1 MVSLKALSDFDAIAR
16 YNDYQTIGPEE
27 GISLPERSGFVTSSR
42 PAAGDSDYRAI
53 HRLLTETVPI
63 TPPCW
68 NWDIRRWEGRRFYDP
83 AVDTGSMLPANRLYS
98 SIGCNE
104 AYKLVE
110 WEKRF

>member
-1 MVSLKALSDFDAIAR
+1 M
-16 YNDYQTIGPEE
+16 
-27 GISLPERSGFVTSSR
+27 TSSR

-83 AVDTGSMLPANRLYS
+83 TVDTGSMLPANRLYS
-98 SIGCNE
+98 SIGFNE